1 MIFKSNAILIPVLE
15 TLSQSLGILSHL
27 GVSLEAA
34 SGLAGSQ
41 IPQTQSLIPGT
52 GQSVVTVGRQHNV
65 ADEVRVSVQTL
76 LGVAVV
82 GILITGQ
89 LPDNQSLVYE
99 RREILKYL
107 FTNI

>member
-1 MIFKSNAILIPVLE
+1 MIFKSIAILIPVLE
-15 TLSQSLGILSHL
+15 TLSQSLGNLSHL

-52 GQSVVTVGRQHNV
+52 GQSVVTVGREHNV

-76 LGVAVV
+76 LGVTVV
-82 GILITGQ
+82 GILIAGQ
-89 LPDNQSLVYE
+89 LPDNQSLVCK
-99 RREILKYL
+99 RREILKYI
-107 FTNI
+107 FTYI

>member
-1 MIFKSNAILIPVLE
+1 MIFKSIAILIPVLK
-15 TLSQSLGILSHL
+15 TFGNLSHL
-27 GVSLEAA
+27 SVSLEAA

-76 LGVAVV
+76 LGVTVV

-89 LPDNQSLVYE
+89 LPDNQSLVYKA
-99 RREILKYL
+99 REILKYL